1 MRKTLIAPAATLGGA
16 TAAMWIVRILDWF
29 GTGRSAAGHGIVP
42 RTLEGLDG
50 IAVAPLI
57 HADFDHLVANTIPFV
72 ILGAIIL
79 FRGIDELLF
88 VTLVSLLVAGFGTWL
103 FGTSHSEHIGASGI
117 VFGFFGYL
125 VFRGA
130 FDRRLS
136 SIAIMLAVGFG
147 YGASMAYALVPAEGI
162 SWAGHFFGF
171 VGGFSAARL
180 RYRRSAHDERVK
192 RALSVIPL
200 IKTPRSD

>member
-1 MRKTLIAPAATLGGA
+1 MRNTLLARAATLGGA
-16 TAAMWIVRILDWF
+16 TAAMWVVRVLDWL
-29 GTGRSAAGHGIVP
+29 GPGSTSAAGHGIVP
-42 RTLEGLDG
+42 RTVYGLDG

-57 HADFDHLVANTIPFV
+57 HADFEHLVANTIPFV

-103 FGTSHSEHIGASGI
+103 FGTTNSEHIGASGL

-125 VFRGA
+125 VFRGV

-136 SIAIMLAVGFG
+136 SLAIMLGVAFA

-162 SWAGHFFGF
+162 SWAAHFFGF
-171 VGGFSAARL
+171 VGGFAAARI
-180 RYRRSAHDERVK
+180 RYRRTANDDRVK
-192 RALSVIPL
+192 RALAAIEFN
-200 IKTPRSD
+200 KPRR